1 MGIDLSSAAEINET
15 FPILELASIGS
26 NLTLVLVFLFIVSAR
41 KIFVC
46 AGRIR
51 FLKDDLTPNGGSS
64 PIQRNSGVDGEIEDV
79 RIGTEFKITVCCC
92 FYVLFVQV
100 VVLGFDGVGLI
111 RESLNEELVNWSVIW
126 LPAAQS
132 LAWFVLSFSAL
143 HCKFKVSEK
152 FPLLLRLW
160 WFVSFVICLCTLY
173 FDARGFLVDDG
184 SKSLPSSHAVAN
196 LASTPALAFLC
207 FIAIRGS
214 TGIQV
219 CRNSELQ
226 EPLLMEEEAG
236 CLKVTPYS
244 DAGLFSLATLS
255 WLNPLLSIGA
265 KRPLE
270 LKDIPLL
277 ATKDRAKTNYKV
289 LNSNWEKMKAE
300 HPTGHPSLAWAILK
314 SFWKEAAC
322 NAVFA
327 GLNTLVSYVGPFMIS
342 YFVDYLG
349 GKETVPHEGYILA
362 GTFFV
367 AKLVET
373 LTTRQWYLG
382 VDILGM
388 HVRSALTAMV
398 FRKGLRLSST
408 AKQNHTSGEI
418 VNYMAVDVQ
427 RVGDYSW
434 YLHDIWMLPMQ
445 IILAL
450 AILYKNVGIASV
462 ATLIATIISIVV
474 TVPLAKIQEEYQDKL
489 MSAKDERMRKTS
501 ECLRNMRILK
511 LQAWEDRYRLML
523 EDMRGVEFKW
533 LRRALYSQAF
543 ITFIFWSSPIFVSAI
558 TFGTSIFLG
567 GQLTAGSVLS
577 ALATFRILQEPLRNF
592 PDLVSMMAQTKVS
605 LDRISGF
612 LQEEELQENATITL
626 PRGMTETTIEIK
638 DGMFSWDPIS
648 SRPTLSGIQMKVER
662 GMRVAVCGMVG
673 SGKSSFLSCIL
684 GEIPKIS
691 GEVKICGSAA
701 YVPQSA
707 WIQSGNIEENIL
719 FGSPME
725 KPRYKNVLH
734 ACSLKKDLELFSHGD
749 QTIIGDRGINLSGG
763 QKQRVQL
770 ARALYQDADIYLLDD
785 PFSAVDAHT
794 GSDLFKDYILTALA
808 DKTVIFV
815 THQVEFLPAAD
826 LILVLKEGRIIQAGK
841 YDDLLQAGTDFNTL
855 VSAHHDAIEAMDIPN
870 HSSEDSDE
878 NLSTNASVSDGK
890 KLDPDGSSVDN
901 LAKEVQEGVSAAELK
916 AIKEKKKA
924 KRSRKKQLVQEE
936 ERVRGRVSMKV
947 YLSYMAAAYKGL
959 LIPLIIIAQ
968 TLFQFLQIAS
978 NWWMAWANPQ
988 TEGDIPKVSPMVLIL
1003 VYMALAFGSSWF
1015 IFVRAVLVA
1024 TFGLAA
1030 AQKLFLKMLRS
1041 VFKAPMS
1048 FFDST
1053 PAGRILNRVSI
1064 DQSVVD
1070 LDIPFRLGGFAS
1082 TTIQLIGI
1090 VGVMTTVTWQVLLL
1104 VIPMAIACLWMQK
1117 YYMASSRELV
1127 RIVSIQK
1134 SPVFHLFGESIAGA
1148 ATIRG
1153 FGQEKRFVK
1162 RNLYLLD
1169 CFARPFFCSL
1179 AAIEWLCLR
1188 MELLSTFVFAFCM
1201 ILLVSFPP
1209 GSIDPSMAGLAV
1221 TYGLNLNARLSRWIL
1236 SFCKLENKIIS
1247 IERIYQYSQIPG
1259 EAPSIIED
1267 SRPPTSWPEN
1277 GTIDLIDLKVRYKE
1291 NLPVVL
1297 HGVTCSFPGGK
1308 KIGIVGR
1315 TGSGKSTLIQA
1326 LFRLLEPEC
1335 GKIIIDGID
1344 ISKIGLHDLRS
1355 RLGIIPQDP
1364 TLFEGTIRNNLDPLE
1379 EHSDHDIWQAL
1390 DKSQLG
1396 DIIREKEHKL
1406 DTPVLENGDN
1416 WSVGQRQLVSL
1427 GRALLKQAKI
1437 LVLDEATASVDTA
1450 TDNLIQKIL
1459 RTEFKDCTVCT
1470 IAHRIP
1476 TVIDSDLVLVLSDGR
1491 VAEFDTPIRLLE
1503 DKSSMFLKLAVARRL
1518 GQKSLSPS
1526 PSISSLKSIYPLN
1539 YDHYYGAEHP
1549 RYGSTVATKGI
1560 GHLVRKGTGGR
1571 SSVSGIVATVF
1582 GATGFLGR
1590 YVVQQLA
1597 KMGSQVLVPFRGS
1610 EDSHRHLKLMGDL
1623 GQIVPMKYN
1632 PRDESSVKAV
1642 MAKANVVVNLIGK
1655 DYETRNYSFEEVNH
1669 HMAEQLAT
1677 IAKEHGGIVRFLQ
1690 VSCLGSSASSPSRL
1704 LRAKAAAEEAV
1715 MREMPEAT
1723 ILKSAALVGTEDRL
1737 LNRWA
1742 EFAKKYSFL
1751 PLIGGGSTRI
1761 QPVYVVD
1768 VAAAIIAALK
1778 DDGASMGKVY
1788 ELGGP
1793 EIFTVRELAEL
1804 MFETIREYPRYVT
1817 LPVPIAKAMAMPRD
1831 ILVNKVPFPLP
1842 NPEIFNLDQIIAQ
1855 TSDTLVSENALTFN
1869 DLGLMPHKLKGYPIE
1884 FLACYRK
1891 GGPQFGSTISE
1902 KVSADW
1908 P

>member
-1 MGIDLSSAAEINET
+1 MPFSTIMGISLLLDKIKIQALSSSAAQSPNTLLSAIQGL
-15 FPILELASIGS
+15 PILELSSICV
-26 NLTLVLVFLFIVSAR
+26 NLTLFLVFLFIVSAR
-41 KIFVC
+41 QIFVC
-46 AGRIR
+46 VGRIQIV
-51 FLKDDLTPNGGSS
+51 KDDSAANAS
-64 PIQRNSGVDGEIEDV
+64 PIRRSGVDGEIRDV
-79 RIGTEFKITVCCC
+79 NIGMSYKVAAFCC

-100 VVLGFDGVGLI
+100 LVLGFDGVGLV
-111 RESLNEELVNWSVIW
+111 RESVNGKVVDWSGLL
-126 LPAAQS
+126 LPATQS
-132 LAWFVLSFSAL
+132 LAWFVLSFWAL

-152 FPLLLRLW
+152 FPLLLRVW
-160 WFVSFVICLCTLY
+160 WFVSFLICLCTLY
-173 FDARGFLVDDG
+173 VDGREFLVEG
-184 SKSLPSSHAVAN
+184 SKHLCSHVVAN
-196 LASTPALAFLC
+196 FAVTPALAFLC
-207 FIAIRGS
+207 IVAIRGV

-219 CRNSELQ
+219 RNSELQ
-226 EPLLMEEEAG
+226 EPLLLDEEPG

-244 DAGLFSLATLS
+244 DARLFTLVTLS

-277 ATKDRAKTNYKV
+277 AQKDRSKTNYKI
-289 LNSNWEKMKAE
+289 LNSNWEKLKAE
-300 HPTGHPSLAWAILK
+300 NSSRQPSLAWAILM
-314 SFWKEAAC
+314 SFWKEAAG

-327 GLNTLVSYVGPFMIS
+327 GLNTLVSYVGPYMIS

-349 GKETVPHEGYILA
+349 GQNTFPHEGYILA
-362 GTFFV
+362 GIFFS

-373 LTTRQWYLG
+373 ITTRQWYLG

-398 FRKGLRLSST
+398 YRKGLRLSSL
-408 AKQNHTSGEI
+408 AKQSHTSGEI

-474 TVPLAKIQEEYQDKL
+474 TVPVAKIQEDYQDKL
-489 MSAKDERMRKTS
+489 MTAKDERMRKTS

-511 LQAWEDRYRLML
+511 LQAWEDRYRVTL
-523 EDMRGVEFKW
+523 EEMRGVEFKW
-533 LRRALYSQAF
+533 LRKALYSQAF
-543 ITFIFWSSPIFVSAI
+543 ITFIFWSSPIFVSAV
-558 TFGTSIFLG
+558 TFGTSILLG

-605 LDRISGF
+605 LDRLSGF
-612 LQEEELQENATITL
+612 LLEEELQEDATIVL
-626 PRGMTETTIEIK
+626 PRGNTNVAIEIK
-638 DGMFSWDPIS
+638 DGVFGWDPS
-648 SRPTLSGIQMKVER
+648 SSNPTLSGIQMKVER

-684 GEIPKIS
+684 GEIPKVS
-691 GEVKICGSAA
+691 GEVRVCGTAA
-701 YVPQSA
+701 YVSQSA
-707 WIQSGNIEENIL
+707 WIQSGNIEENVL
-719 FGSPME
+719 FGSPMD
-725 KPRYKNVLH
+725 KAKYKNVLH

-770 ARALYQDADIYLLDD
+770 ARALYQDADVYLLDD

-794 GSDLFKDYILTALA
+794 GSELFKEYILTALA
-808 DKTVIFV
+808 TKTVIFV

-826 LILVLKEGRIIQAGK
+826 LILVLKAGRIIQAGK
-841 YDDLLQAGTDFNTL
+841 YDDLLQAGTDFKTL
-855 VSAHHDAIEAMDIPN
+855 VSAHHEAIEAMDIPS

-878 NLSTNASVSDGK
+878 SLS
-890 KLDPDGSSVDN
+890 LDGSLSKTCVTAGN
-901 LAKEVQEGVSAAELK
+901 AIGSLSKEVEEGASPSEQI

-959 LIPLIIIAQ
+959 LIPLIIVAQ
-968 TLFQFLQIAS
+968 ALFQFLQIAS
-978 NWWMAWANPQ
+978 SWWMAWANPQ
-988 TEGDIPKVSPMVLIL
+988 TEGDQPKVSPMVLL
-1003 VYMALAFGSSWF
+1003 GVYMALAFGSSWF
-1015 IFVRAVLVA
+1015 VFVRAVLVA

-1030 AQKLFLKMLRS
+1030 AQKLFLNMLRS
-1041 VFKAPMS
+1041 VFRAPMS

-1053 PAGRILNRVSI
+1053 PAGRILNRVSV

-1082 TTIQLIGI
+1082 TTIQLLGI

-1104 VIPMAIACLWMQK
+1104 VLPMAVACLWMQK

-1134 SPVFHLFGESIAGA
+1134 SPIMNLFGESIAGA

-1162 RNLYLLD
+1162 RNLHLLD
-1169 CFARPFFCSL
+1169 CFGRPFFCSL

-1201 ILLVSFPP
+1201 VLLVSFPH

-1259 EAPSIIED
+1259 EAPAIIED
-1267 SRPPTSWPEN
+1267 SRPPSSWPEN
-1277 GTIDLIDLKVRYKE
+1277 GTIEMIDLKVRYKE

-1297 HGVTCSFPGGK
+1297 HGVTCAFPGGK

-1326 LFRLLEPEC
+1326 LFRLIEPAD
-1335 GKIIIDGID
+1335 GRIIIDNID
-1344 ISKIGLHDLRS
+1344 ISTIGLHDLRS
-1355 RLGIIPQDP
+1355 RLSIIPQDP
-1364 TLFEGTIRNNLDPLE
+1364 TLFEGTIRGNLDPLN
-1379 EHSDHDIWQAL
+1379 EHSDHEIWQAL

-1396 DIIREKEHKL
+1396 EIIREKELKI
-1406 DTPVLENGDN
+1406 DAPVLESGDN

-1427 GRALLKQAKI
+1427 GRALLKQARI

-1450 TDNLIQKIL
+1450 TDNLIQKII
-1459 RTEFKDCTVCT
+1459 RTEFKNCTVCT

-1491 VAEFDTPIRLLE
+1491 VAEFDTPLRLLE
-1503 DKSSMFLKLAVARRL
+1503 DKSSMFFKLVTEY
-1518 GQKSLSPS
+1518 
-1526 PSISSLKSIYPLN
+1526 SS
-1539 YDHYYGAEHP
+1539 
-1549 RYGSTVATKGI
+1549 
-1560 GHLVRKGTGGR
+1560 R
-1571 SSVSGIVATVF
+1571 SSGIPDF
-1582 GATGFLGR
+1582 
-1590 YVVQQLA
+1590 
-1597 KMGSQVLVPFRGS
+1597 
-1610 EDSHRHLKLMGDL
+1610 
-1623 GQIVPMKYN
+1623 
-1632 PRDESSVKAV
+1632 
-1642 MAKANVVVNLIGK
+1642 
-1655 DYETRNYSFEEVNH
+1655 
-1669 HMAEQLAT
+1669 
-1677 IAKEHGGIVRFLQ
+1677 
-1690 VSCLGSSASSPSRL
+1690 
-1704 LRAKAAAEEAV
+1704 
-1715 MREMPEAT
+1715 
-1723 ILKSAALVGTEDRL
+1723 
-1737 LNRWA
+1737 
-1742 EFAKKYSFL
+1742 
-1751 PLIGGGSTRI
+1751 
-1761 QPVYVVD
+1761 
-1768 VAAAIIAALK
+1768 
-1778 DDGASMGKVY
+1778 
-1788 ELGGP
+1788 
-1793 EIFTVRELAEL
+1793 
-1804 MFETIREYPRYVT
+1804 
-1817 LPVPIAKAMAMPRD
+1817 
-1831 ILVNKVPFPLP
+1831 
-1842 NPEIFNLDQIIAQ
+1842 
-1855 TSDTLVSENALTFN
+1855 
-1869 DLGLMPHKLKGYPIE
+1869 
-1884 FLACYRK
+1884 
-1891 GGPQFGSTISE
+1891 
-1902 KVSADW
+1902 
-1908 P
+1908 

>member
-1 MGIDLSSAAEINET
+1 MGISLLLNRVSASYLTRQSHFAFFKAIQSLSVLELSSIC
-15 FPILELASIGS
+15 I
-26 NLTLVLVFLFIVSAR
+26 NLTLFLVFLFIISAR
-41 KIFVC
+41 QISVC
-46 AGRIR
+46 VGRIR
-51 FLKDDLTPNGGSS
+51 FFKDDSVASSS
-64 PIQRNSGVDGEIEDV
+64 PIRRNGSVDGEIGEV
-79 RIGTEFKITVCCC
+79 KIGNWFKISVFCC

-100 VVLGFDGVGLI
+100 LVLGFDGVGLV
-111 RESLNEELVNWSVIW
+111 RKAVDGKVVDWPALC
-126 LPAAQS
+126 LPAAQG
-132 LAWFVLSFSAL
+132 LAWFLLSFSAL
-143 HCKFKVSEK
+143 HCKFKLSEK
-152 FPLLLRLW
+152 FPFLLRVW
-160 WFVSFVICLCTLY
+160 WVVSFFICLCALY
-173 FDARGFLVDDG
+173 VDGRGLLVDG
-184 SKSLPSSHAVAN
+184 SKHFCSHVVAN
-196 LASTPALAFLC
+196 FAATPALAFLC
-207 FIAIRGS
+207 FVAIRGV

-219 CRNSELQ
+219 CRNSVLQ
-226 EPLLMEEEAG
+226 EPLLLEEEAG
-236 CLKVTPYS
+236 CLKVTPYA
-244 DAGLFSLATLS
+244 DAGLFSLGTLS

-277 ATKDRAKTNYKV
+277 APKDRAKTNYKV
-289 LNSNWEKMKAE
+289 LNSNWEKFKAE
-300 HPTGHPSLAWAILK
+300 NPSKTPSLALAILK
-314 SFWKEAAC
+314 SFWKEAAL

-327 GLNTLVSYVGPFMIS
+327 GLNTIVSYVGPYLVS

-349 GKETVPHEGYILA
+349 GKETFPHEGYILA
-362 GTFFV
+362 GIFFL

-398 FRKGLRLSST
+398 YRKGLKLSSL
-408 AKQNHTSGEI
+408 ARQNHTSGEI

-434 YLHDIWMLPMQ
+434 YLHDIWMLPLQ

-474 TVPLAKIQEEYQDKL
+474 TVPVAKVQEEYQDKL
-489 MSAKDERMRKTS
+489 MAAKDERMRKTS

-511 LQAWEDRYRLML
+511 LQAWEDRYRIKL
-523 EDMRGVEFKW
+523 EEMRGVEYKW
-533 LRRALYSQAF
+533 LRKALYSQAF
-543 ITFIFWSSPIFVSAI
+543 ITFIFWSSPIFVAAV
-558 TFGTSIFLG
+558 TFGTSILLG
-567 GQLTAGSVLS
+567 PQLTAGSVLS
-577 ALATFRILQEPLRNF
+577 AMATFRILQEPLRNF

-612 LQEEELQENATITL
+612 LQEEELQEDATIVL
-626 PRGMTETTIEIK
+626 PRGMTNVAIQIE
-638 DGMFSWDPIS
+638 DAEFCWDPSS
-648 SRPTLSGIQMKVER
+648 SRPTLSGISMKVDS

-673 SGKSSFLSCIL
+673 SGKSSLLSCIL

-691 GEVKICGSAA
+691 GEVRLCGTAA
-701 YVPQSA
+701 YVSQSA

-719 FGSPME
+719 FGSPMD
-725 KPRYKNVLH
+725 KTKYKKVIH
-734 ACSLKKDLELFSHGD
+734 ACSLKKDFELFSHGD

-794 GSDLFKDYILTALA
+794 GSELFKEYIMTALA
-808 DKTVIFV
+808 NKTVMFV

-826 LILVLKEGRIIQAGK
+826 FILVLKEGRIIQAGK
-841 YDDLLQAGTDFNTL
+841 YDDLLQAGTDFNAL
-855 VSAHHDAIEAMDIPN
+855 VSAHHEAIEAMDIPN

-878 NLSTNASVSDGK
+878 NLTLDGCVIPNKKCDASGDNI
-890 KLDPDGSSVDN
+890 DN
-901 LAKEVQEGVSAAELK
+901 LAKEVQDGSSASEQK

-947 YLSYMAAAYKGL
+947 YLSYMAAAYRGL
-959 LIPLIIIAQ
+959 LIPLIILAQ
-968 TLFQFLQIAS
+968 VLFQFLQIAS

-988 TEGDIPKVSPMVLIL
+988 TEGDQPKVNPMVLL
-1003 VYMALAFGSSWF
+1003 VVYMALAFGSSWF

-1030 AQKLFLKMLRS
+1030 AQKLFVKMLRS
-1041 VFKAPMS
+1041 VFRAPMS

-1053 PAGRILNRVSI
+1053 PAGRILNRVSV

-1082 TTIQLIGI
+1082 TTIQLVGI
-1090 VGVMTTVTWQVLLL
+1090 IGVMTTVTWQVLLL
-1104 VIPMAIACLWMQK
+1104 VIPMAVACLWMQK

-1134 SPVFHLFGESIAGA
+1134 SPIIHLFGESIAGA

-1153 FGQEKRFVK
+1153 FGQEKRFMK

-1201 ILLVSFPP
+1201 ILLVSFPH
-1209 GSIDPSMAGLAV
+1209 GAIDPSMAGLAV

-1259 EAPSIIED
+1259 EAPPFIED
-1267 SRPPTSWPEN
+1267 SRPSSSWPEN
-1277 GTIDLIDLKVRYKE
+1277 GTIELIDLRVRYGE
-1291 NLPVVL
+1291 NLPLVL
-1297 HGVTCSFPGGK
+1297 HGITCAFPGGK

-1326 LFRLLEPEC
+1326 LFRLIEPAC
-1335 GKIIIDGID
+1335 GRIIIDNID
-1344 ISKIGLHDLRS
+1344 ISTIGLHDLRS

-1364 TLFEGTIRNNLDPLE
+1364 TLFEGTIRCNLDPLE
-1379 EHSDHDIWQAL
+1379 EHSDREIWEAL
-1390 DKSQLG
+1390 DKSQLRNIVRG
-1396 DIIREKEHKL
+1396 KDQKL

-1427 GRALLKQAKI
+1427 GRALLKQARI

-1450 TDNLIQKIL
+1450 TDNLIQKII

-1491 VAEFDTPIRLLE
+1491 AVEFDTPGRLLE
-1503 DKSSMFLKLAVARRL
+1503 DKSSMFLKLVTEY
-1518 GQKSLSPS
+1518 
-1526 PSISSLKSIYPLN
+1526 SS
-1539 YDHYYGAEHP
+1539 
-1549 RYGSTVATKGI
+1549 
-1560 GHLVRKGTGGR
+1560 R
-1571 SSVSGIVATVF
+1571 SSGIPDF
-1582 GATGFLGR
+1582 
-1590 YVVQQLA
+1590 
-1597 KMGSQVLVPFRGS
+1597 
-1610 EDSHRHLKLMGDL
+1610 
-1623 GQIVPMKYN
+1623 
-1632 PRDESSVKAV
+1632 
-1642 MAKANVVVNLIGK
+1642 
-1655 DYETRNYSFEEVNH
+1655 
-1669 HMAEQLAT
+1669 
-1677 IAKEHGGIVRFLQ
+1677 
-1690 VSCLGSSASSPSRL
+1690 
-1704 LRAKAAAEEAV
+1704 
-1715 MREMPEAT
+1715 
-1723 ILKSAALVGTEDRL
+1723 
-1737 LNRWA
+1737 
-1742 EFAKKYSFL
+1742 
-1751 PLIGGGSTRI
+1751 
-1761 QPVYVVD
+1761 
-1768 VAAAIIAALK
+1768 
-1778 DDGASMGKVY
+1778 
-1788 ELGGP
+1788 
-1793 EIFTVRELAEL
+1793 
-1804 MFETIREYPRYVT
+1804 
-1817 LPVPIAKAMAMPRD
+1817 
-1831 ILVNKVPFPLP
+1831 
-1842 NPEIFNLDQIIAQ
+1842 
-1855 TSDTLVSENALTFN
+1855 
-1869 DLGLMPHKLKGYPIE
+1869 
-1884 FLACYRK
+1884 
-1891 GGPQFGSTISE
+1891 
-1902 KVSADW
+1902 
-1908 P
+1908 